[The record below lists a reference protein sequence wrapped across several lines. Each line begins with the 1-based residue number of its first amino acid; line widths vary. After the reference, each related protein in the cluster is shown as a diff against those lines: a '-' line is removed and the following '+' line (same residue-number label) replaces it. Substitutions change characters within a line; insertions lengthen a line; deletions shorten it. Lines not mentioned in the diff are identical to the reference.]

1 MEEKKPGPTRGVVLR
16 KGAGKKNLTKAE
28 MHIRLRLEPFSL
40 TKKETEVALLLI
52 EGRKRDEILSLCS
65 IANNT
70 LKSHIR
76 HVYRKMDVNARSEL
90 AERLQKA

>member
-1 MEEKKPGPTRGVVLR
+1 MAEKRIRTSRGEVLR
-16 KGAGKKNLTKAE
+16 RGAGKKNLTKAE

-76 HVYRKMDVNARSEL
+76 HVYRKMDVNGRSEL
-90 AERLQKA
+90 AEKLEKA